1 MYLNSNCNSNFTE
14 DLIERCPEE
23 GDMEAQKEAERKRK
37 EEEKI
42 QREEERKKNEEMKEK
57 RREKRGRV
65 IEELIQTEKD
75 FQQSLG
81 LCIETFLSPNA
92 ERVRKSVECD
102 VIRSCIFF
110 SLIF

>member
-1 MYLNSNCNSNFTE
+1 MEL
-14 DLIERCPEE
+14 CPEE
-23 GDMEAQKEAERKRK
+23 GDKEALKEAERKRK
-37 EEEKI
+37 EAEKI
-42 QREEERKKNEEMKEK
+42 QLEEEIKKNEEMKEK

-92 ERVRKSVECD
+92 EKVRKSVECD
-102 VIRSCIFF
+102 VITSCIFF
-110 SLIF
+110 SHILIKYGVNSSLI